1 MKNRIITFI
10 LFGLLFFI
18 GTALSTPAQIVYKIP
33 DGVFPMDWSKSGFK
47 GTLMLDKDSP
57 SGIFI
62 AFPNEGES
70 GDDLRDRAAKFIAPM
85 VVHDTKEKAT
95 IPFEV
100 KSITSHKG
108 DIEDRGRYY
117 FFKGEKESVQIIFFE
132 RKTPAAVV
140 LFGYFAQKKNDDT
153 KSKIWVGD
161 NFKDPKLLKK
171 FTDSFYMK

>member
-132 RKTPAAVV
+132 EKPLPLWFYLAILPKKRMMT
-140 LFGYFAQKKNDDT
+140 QKA
-153 KSKIWVGD
+153 KSGLVIISRI
-161 NFKDPKLLKK
+161 P
-171 FTDSFYMK
+171 SC